1 MLPNSEISVEN
12 IDIQPAQPPPPPF
25 IQSNKN
31 IIPLPANNSLP
42 KENKYLKIASNI
54 QLQNNDP
61 LNNYELVSIMP
72 KYYKV
77 CHKLIIS
84 IDFD

>member
-1 MLPNSEISVEN
+1 MLPNSEINVEN
-12 IDIQPAQPPPPPF
+12 IDIQPAQPPPPL
-25 IQSNKN
+25 IQSDKN
-31 IIPLPANNSLP
+31 IIPLPANNSSP

-54 QLQNNDP
+54 QLQNDP

-77 CHKLIIS
+77 YHKLIIS
-84 IDFD
+84 IEFD